1 MKPDNESDNKPD
13 TKAAQAEDDEM
24 PAYDVGYKK
33 PPQATQFQ
41 KGQSGNVKGRPR
53 GTKNFKTDLQE
64 ELFEQV
70 RVTEGGRTVVVT
82 KQRALVK
89 RTMEMALRGNIP
101 ATHLLTKLIAGYLG
115 MEEQEETPVSLHQE
129 DRAILERYLGA
140 RRQSDEPSLNRKGG
154 EA

>member
-1 MKPDNESDNKPD
+1 MKPDNEPD
-13 TKAAQAEDDEM
+13 KKEAQAGAEADEI

-41 KGQSGNVKGRPR
+41 KGRSGNVKGRPR

-70 RVTEGGRTVVVT
+70 RVTEGGRTVVLT

-89 RTMEMALRGNIP
+89 RLFETSLRGSIP
-101 ATHLLTKLIAGYLG
+101 AAQLLTRLIAIHLRID
-115 MEEQEETPVSLHQE
+115 EQEETPAPLSQK
-129 DRAILERYLGA
+129 DRAILERFVGA
-140 RRQSDEPSLNRKGG
+140 RRQADHQQQQKGG
-154 EA
+154 AP